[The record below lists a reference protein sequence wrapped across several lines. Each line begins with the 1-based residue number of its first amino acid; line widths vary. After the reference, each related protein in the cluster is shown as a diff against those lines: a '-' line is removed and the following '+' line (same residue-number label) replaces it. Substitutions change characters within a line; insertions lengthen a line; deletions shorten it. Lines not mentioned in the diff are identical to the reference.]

1 LMWQIIEQRERQPFK
16 GFEDLQ
22 SRVNLTNP
30 AKLLSRRVLKE
41 LSEEEK
47 YLLFTRPI

>member
-1 LMWQIIEQRERQPFK
+1 LDQRERQPFRS
-16 GFEDLQ
+16 FEDLQ
-22 SRVNLTNP
+22 ERVNITDP
-30 AKLLSRRVLKE
+30 VKLLARRVLKE